1 MLEMS
6 CDQSMAV
13 RITDA
18 RYSVKRASV
27 NGRHYSAR
35 MANRDRTEFGSR
47 VIQARKHAKLT
58 QHGLSAATGI
68 KQSTIAEMEVSG
80 QSSLMT
86 PQIAKACGVDAYWL
100 ATGDGSMLERQ
111 AESDEK
117 DEEGRLADALAVL
130 VETLQRADKD
140 KLIAVRGWLSAMA
153 SDPANAKNKS
163 ELILKLL
170 VTSRDKPVAP
180 RQDRMRQS
188 HIVGELGVLDL
199 GDNHDGRR
207 DTASEPRRRNK

>member
-1 MLEMS
+1 
-6 CDQSMAV
+6 MAV

-100 ATGDGSMLERQ
+100 ATGEGAMLI
-111 AESDEK
+111 K
-117 DEEGRLADALAVL
+117 DEVAETSEAERIQSSLDTLAKVL
-130 VETLQRADKD
+130 ITTDEDTR
-140 KLIAVRGWLSAMA
+140 IAVGELLSAMA
-153 SDPANAKNKS
+153 TAPETAKNKS
-163 ELILKLL
+163 RLVLRLL
-170 VTSRDKPVAP
+170 VADRDKSHKSP
-180 RQDRMRQS
+180 QDGMRQP
-188 HIVGELGVLDL
+188 HIFENLGVLDL
-199 GDNHDGRR
+199 GDGNGRSNTDRATEDGR
-207 DTASEPRRRNK
+207 KK